1 MRAWERQATRSDE
14 EANLREEQDNQQ
26 PQNKGRALDFLNM
39 LISSITQVSRYF
51 VFSTGSRRRKSL
63 FVPPISTGTV
73 KE

>member
-14 EANLREEQDNQQ
+14 EANLREERDNQQ

-51 VFSTGSRRRKSL
+51 VFSTGSRRRKTL

>member
-39 LISSITQVSRYF
+39 LICSITQVSRYF